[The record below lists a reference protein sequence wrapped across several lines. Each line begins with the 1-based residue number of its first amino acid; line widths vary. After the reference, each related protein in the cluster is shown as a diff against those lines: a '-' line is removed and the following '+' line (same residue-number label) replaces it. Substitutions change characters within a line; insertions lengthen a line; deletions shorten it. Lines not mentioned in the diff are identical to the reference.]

1 MLGADVTPKVGE
13 GIGLDLWGNSP
24 IRHAL
29 LAAPGTSARNAAGG
43 GRWVVVGALPESGR
57 SGLALLAQSVLDNSV
72 KKKLKCVFAS
82 GCTCSPSSVPP
93 PDCC

>member
-43 GRWVVVGALPESGR
+43 GAVGGGWWW
-57 SGLALLAQSVLDNSV
+57 GLCPSQAAQV
-72 KKKLKCVFAS
+72 
-82 GCTCSPSSVPP
+82 
-93 PDCC
+93 